1 MKKIFLILPIAAF
14 LLVLLNG
21 LFGHSLFTSS
31 YDQDINKYS
40 IYVHFQ
46 DDWNSYP
53 ANILFDVTNVWSNS
67 NMNDHTYSTDFSNVS
82 SFDNYNSNNFQ
93 YQNNRGYVELKHQ
106 FNDCNSSWK
115 PMLYRYAID
124 VVRNQIELIQG
135 NELNNDPYVP
145 IFPDVKSKNIHT
157 TEFYVQFIPICTDKT
172 ITSYEYSIS
181 IDDKTSWL
189 DVYFVDSRKQFENY
203 IISEKFDFYTND
215 GCFGKNYHS
224 FSGICEDIDQ
234 ESGLLI
240 MIPDNLNR
248 SLTKI
253 KVNLHEK
260 I

>member
-1 MKKIFLILPIAAF
+1 VKKIFFILPVVAF
-14 LLVLLNG
+14 ILIFMNMF
-21 LFGHSLFTSS
+21 FGHLLFT

-46 DDWNSYP
+46 EEWDSYP
-53 ANILFDVTNVWSNS
+53 VNILFDVTTVWSNP
-67 NMNDHTYSTDFSNVS
+67 NFVNYTYSTDFSNVS
-82 SFDNYNSNNFQ
+82 NFDNYNSNYLQ

-106 FNDCNSSWK
+106 FSDCNSSWK

-124 VVRNQIELIQG
+124 SVRTQIELIQG
-135 NELNNDPYVP
+135 SELNNDPYVS
-145 IFPDVKSKNIHT
+145 IFPNIKSMNST
-157 TEFYVQFIPICTDKT
+157 TSEFYVQFIPMCTDKKT
-172 ITSYEYSIS
+172 TSYEYSIS
-181 IDDKTSWL
+181 IDDETSGF
-189 DVYFVDSRKQFENY
+189 DVYFVDSKKQLENY
-203 IISEKFDFYTND
+203 LNYGIFDFYTHK

-224 FSGICEDIDQ
+224 FSGICKNIDQ

-240 MIPDNLNR
+240 IIPDDLNR